1 MAYKKK
7 LMIHLYKFETYVNFN
22 WAQNNEIAI
31 NFSHLN
37 KIYNNLRKVE
47 DYNVGKKF
55 DLF

>member
-1 MAYKKK
+1 
-7 LMIHLYKFETYVNFN
+7 MIHLYKFETYVNFN